1 MKGAKNDGVFAN
13 CENQW
18 CQQQAVYFVQYTL
31 CESVTNWGKTC
42 NNPKID
48 GNRET
53 DPIGLPIWTRQVDV
67 EEWCGQL
74 GGTHDSH
81 TLGTRTGYSV
91 LWNTASSAPGDGYW
105 YPVQWEI
112 ELKSRD
118 HNETRMTMSP
128 ASLVTDQVISTMKI
142 EKHYDCCKK

>member
-1 MKGAKNDGVFAN
+1 MSFIKSILFLCLFAQYGHACSTIREKTDGVFAN

-81 TLGTRTGYSV
+81 TLGTRTGKSQI
-91 LWNTASSAPGDGYW
+91 TEKMSGA
-105 YPVQWEI
+105 EI
-112 ELKSRD
+112 L
-118 HNETRMTMSP
+118 
-128 ASLVTDQVISTMKI
+128 
-142 EKHYDCCKK
+142 

>member
-1 MKGAKNDGVFAN
+1 MSFIKHILFLCLFAQNGHALTIGAKNDGVFAN

-18 CQQQAVYFVQYTL
+18 CKQQAVYSRYQYTL

-67 EEWCGQL
+67 EEWCEQL

-81 TLGTRTGYSV
+81 TLGTRTGKLYFTSIT
-91 LWNTASSAPGDGYW
+91 L
-105 YPVQWEI
+105 
-112 ELKSRD
+112 
-118 HNETRMTMSP
+118 
-128 ASLVTDQVISTMKI
+128 
-142 EKHYDCCKK
+142 